1 MAQQEKLLSEAEISL
16 HFVFDFTIFGLG
28 ILAQTVQE
36 SHVPTSLV
44 FYYVIS
50 EDEVA
55 GFPGLLSEYVESS
68 RTNQCLE
75 IAGLRHQLKKN

>member
-16 HFVFDFTIFGLG
+16 HFVFDFTIFGLD

-36 SHVPTSLV
+36 SHVPALLV

-68 RTNQCLE
+68 RTNQCLK
-75 IAGLRHQLKKN
+75 IAGL